1 MAPSKDFDLSKAIQ
15 SELTC
20 IFPRSLKQHVT
31 TIMTNWHLEFAKDC
45 IPRPLWPQDLFPQW
59 GADIIILL
67 SEISSLP
74 GATLPDFTRRLK
86 EVVKMRQQKNK
97 SAAGRSSRAK
107 AVDLKA
113 VLKQYER
120 DAEEMGAG
128 LASPESDAKE
138 RKGGRTTRNTR
149 IQVPKTPVNHDDED
163 EEEEEEGSS
172 EPLAG
177 GKYQYLSGVRPVKV
191 NLNPDA
197 SAVKKPTRP
206 KPPPRGKRRKANED
220 AVAGPEAIELPTLV
234 HQDPD
239 PRVPDDTGFLSDLEG
254 NEAREKSRKRKKRLS
269 RLEQQRIR
277 EPHWQLDNDNI
288 TLEVPTPTQPP
299 SISAVEDEE
308 EGAAIPDAHDDED
321 LAVENAE
328 HPAPD
333 SEMDVP
339 IDATEE
345 AEIEAMN
352 LLASLPELPTNAT
365 LTEKRELEELKLSME
380 QRIWRIKV
388 LRIEERVQNEAL
400 AKRETG
406 GEEEQSGCSE
416 GNAGRRDRVS
426 RTEERV
432 RKKGRARGEAK
443 SGDSGAVESDTSR
456 GGRVLRTRRGR

>member
-1 MAPSKDFDLSKAIQ
+1 
-15 SELTC
+15 
-20 IFPRSLKQHVT
+20 
-31 TIMTNWHLEFAKDC
+31 MTNWHLEFAKDC

-59 GADIIILL
+59 GVDIIVLL

-86 EVVKMRQQKNK
+86 EVVKTRQQKNK
-97 SAAGRSSRAK
+97 SVAGRSSRIK

-149 IQVPKTPVNHDDED
+149 VQVPKTPVNHDDD

-220 AVAGPEAIELPTLV
+220 AMPDPLAVELPTLV

-254 NEAREKSRKRKKRLS
+254 NEAREKGRKRKKRLS

-288 TLEVPTPTQPP
+288 TLDVPTPTQTPG
-299 SISAVEDEE
+299 ISAVEDEE
-308 EGAAIPDAHDDED
+308 EGATILNAHNDED
-321 LAVENAE
+321 LSLDNAKN
-328 HPAPD
+328 PTPD
-333 SEMDVP
+333 SETHEP

-352 LLASLPELPTNAT
+352 LLASLPELPANAT
-365 LTEKRELEELKLSME
+365 ATEKRELEELKLSME

-400 AKRETG
+400 AKRETE
-406 GEEEQSGCSE
+406 GEDEQSADPE
-416 GNAGRRDRVS
+416 GNAGRGGRVS

-432 RKKGRARGEAK
+432 RNKGRARRKAK

-456 GGRVLRTRRGR
+456 GGRVLRTRRGK